1 MVVVERR
8 SLEPDGYGRPDAD
21 VSACRTSY
29 STSHIILLRDHHLDR
44 PGNRRKRQ
52 SNDPYGLQYLRGHYP
67 SHPRKSRLSRP
78 YGDDVQD
85 SEPAVRSTSDCGHSF
100 ERPRGGAISQSVAS
114 CAAICPEPISG
125 D

>member
-8 SLEPDGYGRPDAD
+8 SLEPDGYGRSDAD
-21 VSACRTSY
+21 VSPCRASY
-29 STSHIILLRDHHLDR
+29 STSHSILLRDHHLDR

-52 SNDPYGLQYLRGHYP
+52 SYSHYGLQYLRGHYP

-78 YGDDVQD
+78 YGEDIHD
-85 SEPAVRSTSDCGHSF
+85 SEPAVRRPSLRSYGL

-114 CAAICPEPISG
+114 CAAICPEPIRG